1 MDGPGRNRPAAR
13 RLKLSF
19 LEHNPRRVLIPWGPG
34 RDYATSGTGLLVGG
48 HGCITY
54 NEAYETTDAATAYV
68 KVFDGTSQNGQV
80 LIDYTL
86 AINESTSEM
95 WGMHWVQ
102 FTEGLYV
109 QTVAG
114 SAAGS
119 ITAWVDHDC
128 SAYNGALY
136 HMARL
141 AQMELEL
148 RIARLG
154 GFTVPVEIQN

>member
-1 MDGPGRNRPAAR
+1 M
-13 RLKLSF
+13 
-19 LEHNPRRVLIPWGPG
+19 LIPWGPG

-54 NEAYETTDAATAYV
+54 NEAYETTGSAAAYV
-68 KVFDGTSQNGQV
+68 QVFDGQSANGQYM
-80 LIDYTL
+80 IDYTL
-86 AINESTSEM
+86 ADNESTSEM

-109 QTVAG
+109 KTVSG
-114 SAAGS
+114 TAAGS

-128 SAYNGALY
+128 AAYNGAMY

-148 RIARLG
+148 RLAG
-154 GFTVPVEIQN
+154 MTGFTVPVSIEE